1 SVISGSSS
9 FIQGRL
15 VHSGSKRPRSLHR
28 NAARHGFG
36 APRNGD
42 MEHAVAII
50 CGYCVGIH
58 ILGQADRT
66 AKTPGETLI
75 DVDHGPVTLGR
86 HRRGAL
92 PGDGEGASFEVDF
105 DGRGI
110 QSGGVDVQLDALR
123 RTADVD
129 RWKAAA
135 AGAPN
140 AWSTLKSLLQLP
152 MQAIEIG
159 KYIAGKK

>member
-1 SVISGSSS
+1 TGGSSADTSLVWEAPGSRVATVVCSVISGSSS
-9 FIQGRL
+9 FIQSRL

-92 PGDGEGASFEVDF
+92 PGD
-105 DGRGI
+105 
-110 QSGGVDVQLDALR
+110 
-123 RTADVD
+123 
-129 RWKAAA
+129 
-135 AGAPN
+135 
-140 AWSTLKSLLQLP
+140 
-152 MQAIEIG
+152 
-159 KYIAGKK
+159 